1 LSRKTQRLENAA
13 FFEGAGDLL
22 LPVGAELLHPPVE
35 LLTKLA
41 VQISGCFV
49 TRGCSDDRR
58 SKIAKGDLLKLR
70 NGRFRSV
77 EPDRLLDGWGELL
90 GKGEDRLAG
99 DLGPAFG
106 TSPLPLCG
114 DRSTNCRYASG
125 RQAFRDGSLLGRQAC
140 KQEIAM
146 GRSRFEAGDRSP
158 RHSLWLARA
167 RGRGLPRARKAS
179 LAGGRSGTAGGAR
192 GPGPSPAARGCRA
205 TFSGADGPVS
215 GCSFGSGPP
224 FGASLA
230 ARGCRATFSGA
241 DGPVSGCSFG
251 SGPPFGASLA
261 AKGCRAT
268 FSGARRPASRPAV
281 RTRPPFGS
289 ALAGRF
295 EFAGSRLRAP
305 SIRALSSARRA
316 AISRGAAIATAWA
329 VEEIAAVAAPAPF

>member
-1 LSRKTQRLENAA
+1 
-13 FFEGAGDLL
+13 
-22 LPVGAELLHPPVE
+22 
-35 LLTKLA
+35 
-41 VQISGCFV
+41 
-49 TRGCSDDRR
+49 
-58 SKIAKGDLLKLR
+58 
-70 NGRFRSV
+70 
-77 EPDRLLDGWGELL
+77 
-90 GKGEDRLAG
+90 
-99 DLGPAFG
+99 
-106 TSPLPLCG
+106 
-114 DRSTNCRYASG
+114 
-125 RQAFRDGSLLGRQAC
+125 LLGRQAC

-192 GPGPSPAARGCRA
+192 GPGPSP
-205 TFSGADGPVS
+205 
-215 GCSFGSGPP
+215 
-224 FGASLA
+224 A